1 MKNSIIT
8 TMALAAAVLLFSG
21 CTGGTDIKESNY
33 GPIRTADGGD
43 HISSG
48 SGAGTDM
55 TDYSA
60 ASSALRVEKSTTGFI
75 VTWKKE
81 NSGYSEV
88 IYTDDLDRVRGRG
101 YPLTSN
107 SKGTFT
113 MPCELSSEDDY
124 EVRYRCYPSNVTYT
138 KRVKLQKGVQY
149 YWLVSD
155 GFDHRHGEVE
165 ASMQYVD
172 GQLVI
177 E

>member
-1 MKNSIIT
+1 MKNSMIT
-8 TMALAAAVLLFSG
+8 TTVLAAGVLLFNG
-21 CTGGTDIKESNY
+21 CTGGTDIKEGNY
-33 GPIRTADGGD
+33 EPIRTADGGS
-43 HISSG
+43 HVSSG
-48 SGAGTDM
+48 SGEG
-55 TDYSA
+55 TDYSV
-60 ASSALRVEKSTTGFI
+60 ASSALKVKKTTKGFT

-88 IYTDDLDRVRGRG
+88 IYSDDLDRTRGRG

-138 KRVKLQKGVQY
+138 KRVRLQKGVQY
-149 YWLVSD
+149 FWLVSD
-155 GFDHRHGEVE
+155 GFDHVHGEVE
-165 ASMQYVD
+165 TSMQYVD
-172 GQLVI
+172 GQLII